1 MRLRIV
7 PAAALALLL
16 ALPAAPALAD
26 PPPWAPAHGYRDK
39 GKKHKHKDR
48 DDDDRVIWYRERDRQ
63 HHYHS
68 AFPAFFALP
77 VGIEG
82 GRCDRGLVGANLGT
96 LLGAVAG
103 GLGGSQIGR
112 GDGQIAATI
121 GGVLLGAAIGNYI
134 QRSMDPADQGCLA
147 QTLERAPTGQQIV
160 WNNPDTGARYEVV
173 PTRTWEQAGTF
184 CREYSSRGTVGGR
197 VEEVTGTACR
207 QPDGSWRIMN

>member
-1 MRLRIV
+1 MRIRTF
-7 PAAALALLL
+7 PALAFAAVL
-16 ALPAAPALAD
+16 ALSPVAPAFAD
-26 PPPWAPAHGYRDK
+26 PPPWAPAHGHRAK
-39 GKKHKHKDR
+39 GKHKDK
-48 DDDDRVIWYRERDRQ
+48 DRVIWLDSYRQGR
-63 HHYHS
+63 HPTY
-68 AFPAFFALP
+68 PGFFALP
-77 VGIEG
+77 VGIED

-121 GGVLLGAAIGNYI
+121 GGVLLGAALGNYI

-160 WNNPDTGARYEVV
+160 WNNPDSGARYEVV
-173 PTRTWEQAGTF
+173 PTRTWEQGGTH

-197 VEEVTGTACR
+197 VQEVTGTACR
-207 QPDGSWRIMN
+207 QPDGTWRLMN